1 VKIGDGPA
9 TVIGTLCGKRRAN
22 RESGTNPELVE
33 AKTLRE
39 KECGAQPRIF
49 PRGFFVARMEDG
61 LRSGRGWRRV
71 ITGVGLCALLFAVA
85 SRANAIGIARGQD
98 AAANSVARVVTDEV
112 GRRVAV
118 PARVK
123 RVVSLAPNLTETIYA
138 LGLEEE
144 LAGDTDY
151 CDTPSAAKAKPHVG
165 APLNPSLEAIV
176 GLRPDLVLA
185 TTSINR
191 RETVDALERLGI
203 AVYTSDPHTVRGMLK
218 SIAVMAALLEPPD
231 GDAAEGA
238 DETGAAFVAQLQ
250 ARLDALHA
258 RLQDLPLVHVLFVV
272 WEDPLISIGQNTF
285 IADALRWAGAE
296 SVILSKQNWPQVTF
310 EEVVRLEPEY
320 IVLANSH
327 AGAGQ
332 RSVAE
337 LRGRAGWKKLPA
349 IESGHV
355 AIISEEINRPS
366 PGLIDAIEQ
375 LARELHP
382 EAFDKKAENRNWKMK
397 NGMTFD
403 AFAVLREEHT
413 RCVR

>member
-1 VKIGDGPA
+1 
-9 TVIGTLCGKRRAN
+9 
-22 RESGTNPELVE
+22 
-33 AKTLRE
+33 
-39 KECGAQPRIF
+39 
-49 PRGFFVARMEDG
+49 
-61 LRSGRGWRRV
+61 
-71 ITGVGLCALLFAVA
+71 LCALLFGVEGR
-85 SRANAIGIARGQD
+85 STIRMVREQ
-98 AAANSVARVVTDEV
+98 AAPGNSVARVVTDEV

-123 RVVSLAPNLTETIYA
+123 RIVTLAPNLTETIYN
-138 LGLEEE
+138 LGLEDK

-151 CDTPSAAKAKPHVG
+151 CDTPPAAKAKPHVG

-176 GLRPDLVLA
+176 ALRPDLVLA

-203 AVYTSDPHTVRGMLK
+203 AVYTSDPHTVRGMLD
-218 SIAVMAALLEPPD
+218 SIAKMAALIESSDNSSPTD
-231 GDAAEGA
+231 DEASADAK
-238 DETGAAFVAQLQ
+238 GAAFVARLE

-327 AGAGQ
+327 TGEGQ
-332 RSVAE
+332 RTVAN
-337 LRGRAGWKKLPA
+337 LRGRAGWKGLPA
-349 IESGHV
+349 VESGRV
-355 AIISEEINRPS
+355 AIISEEIDRPS

-382 EAFDKKAENRNWKMK
+382 EAFDKKAESRNWKME
-397 NGMTFD
+397 NSTTFD
-403 AFAVLREEHT
+403 AFAVVREERA
-413 RCVR
+413 RCAR